1 MSIQRLLTVF
11 ETLKT
16 LFHEKTPGTQKQK
29 GK

>member
-11 ETLKT
+11 VTLKT
-16 LFHEKTPGTQKQK
+16 LFHEKTPGTEKYK